1 MTYLMVK
8 EYLYFIYKASCTKYL
23 CFFTDVGI
31 NIVKKENDTVFFTKA
46 PFLWRKVVLERRI
59 NHYLSQVNFSKLL
72 WEKNLISLLEPTVL
86 EQVLRMII
94 SP

>member
-1 MTYLMVK
+1 MTSLMVK

-23 CFFTDVGI
+23 CLFTDVGT

-46 PFLWRKVVLERRI
+46 PFLWRKVVPERRI

-72 WEKNLISLLEPTVL
+72 CEKEFNLFA
-86 EQVLRMII
+86 
-94 SP
+94 